1 MPPLAGYGSFGE
13 FGDAEGVMC
22 LRGFVC
28 LVAICH
34 LDLVWERETWTAR
47 LGPPVVFY
55 TPKEIGGLDM
65 LSIGRAVLIPQFDLG
80 CRRHRNNSCAL
91 QPLRA
96 ASVTEVKT
104 RGVKPRLQEL
114 RRCGTHLCVALYL
127 ACYSTHVPPH
137 EHTHTSHMDSHRM
150 VGHTHTHDSCNTWAW
165 TCTNPLPPTAYALKQ
180 SAYPESLRSVEAP
193 QQQQPSQRPAAGLL
207 QAHDGARARRT
218 RRYALT
224 LVGYW

>member
-1 MPPLAGYGSFGE
+1 MPLLAAGYGSFGDGIMLLRDFVCLVRSLPPLAGYGSFGE
-13 FGDAEGVMC
+13 FGDAVAEGVMC

-47 LGPPVVFY
+47 LGPPVVIY

-91 QPLRA
+91 QPSPCVRQL
-96 ASVTEVKT
+96 TEENT
-104 RGVKPRLQEL
+104 GREL
-114 RRCGTHLCVALYL
+114 SQAVGPRCGTHLCVALYP

-137 EHTHTSHMDSHRM
+137 EHSRTSHMDTHRM
-150 VGHTHTHDSCNTWAW
+150 VGHTHTHDSCNTWTW

-180 SAYPESLRSVEAP
+180 SPYP
-193 QQQQPSQRPAAGLL
+193 
-207 QAHDGARARRT
+207 
-218 RRYALT
+218 
-224 LVGYW
+224 

>member
-1 MPPLAGYGSFGE
+1 MFLRDFVCLVRSLPPLAGYGNFGE
-13 FGDAEGVMC
+13 FGDAEGVRC

-104 RGVKPRLQEL
+104 RGVAKRPVVATLWD
-114 RRCGTHLCVALYL
+114 TPLC
-127 ACYSTHVPPH
+127 S
-137 EHTHTSHMDSHRM
+137 
-150 VGHTHTHDSCNTWAW
+150 
-165 TCTNPLPPTAYALKQ
+165 
-180 SAYPESLRSVEAP
+180 SLH
-193 QQQQPSQRPAAGLL
+193 GLL
-207 QAHDGARARRT
+207 QYTRAT
-218 RRYALT
+218 T
-224 LVGYW
+224 

>member
-1 MPPLAGYGSFGE
+1 MGAR
-13 FGDAEGVMC
+13 D
-22 LRGFVC
+22 
-28 LVAICH
+28 
-34 LDLVWERETWTAR
+34 LDRSAWTA
-47 LGPPVVFY
+47 
-55 TPKEIGGLDM
+55 GGLLHAQGDRRSGHA
-65 LSIGRAVLIPQFDLG
+65 LDRPRCAHPAVRPRSSSPSQQFL
-80 CRRHRNNSCAL
+80 RL
-91 QPLRA
+91 QPSPCVRQL
-96 ASVTEVKT
+96 TEENT
-104 RGVKPRLQEL
+104 GREL
-114 RRCGTHLCVALYL
+114 SQAVGPRCGTHLCVALYP

-137 EHTHTSHMDSHRM
+137 EHSRTSHMDTHRM
-150 VGHTHTHDSCNTWAW
+150 VGHTHTHDSCNTWTW

>member
-1 MPPLAGYGSFGE
+1 MFLRDFVCLVRSLPPLAGYGSFGE

-80 CRRHRNNSCAL
+80 RRRHRNNSCAL
-91 QPLRA
+91 QPSR
-96 ASVTEVKT
+96 
-104 RGVKPRLQEL
+104 
-114 RRCGTHLCVALYL
+114 
-127 ACYSTHVPPH
+127 
-137 EHTHTSHMDSHRM
+137 
-150 VGHTHTHDSCNTWAW
+150 
-165 TCTNPLPPTAYALKQ
+165 
-180 SAYPESLRSVEAP
+180 
-193 QQQQPSQRPAAGLL
+193 
-207 QAHDGARARRT
+207 
-218 RRYALT
+218 
-224 LVGYW
+224 